1 MSTPRPLSTPLATT
15 PNGRNY
21 APLSPSM
28 NKLRNAAHRATAFT
42 PKKEKVKKEDTALL
56 PVEVTLG
63 KTKLVFSE
71 QGWRIGEHMVS

>member
-1 MSTPRPLSTPLATT
+1 
-15 PNGRNY
+15 
-21 APLSPSM
+21 M